1 MTSEGKMLDLRRL
14 RRGAVVAVV
23 ASGIGLLVAA
33 SYHLAVYE
41 PRGDAERG
49 IAVLFTEGLLS
60 SAIILIG
67 LLVATFTAVWHAH
80 ASAAAQ
86 SLAAICLNWAAA
98 FLPAA
103 LIVPLL
109 VGDFGGTF
117 QIILIAAPACLIAQ
131 AAAAVV
137 AAAMNRWGP
146 RHRQNAAA
154 RQGPPPR

>member
-41 PRGDAERG
+41 PSGDAERG
-49 IAVLFTEGLLS
+49 LAVLFTEGLLF
-60 SAIILIG
+60 SAIILVG
-67 LLVATFTAVWHAH
+67 LLAATFTAVWRAH

-98 FLPAA
+98 FVPAA

-117 QIILIAAPACLIAQ
+117 QIILIAAPVCFIVQAL
-131 AAAAVV
+131 AAAA
-137 AAAMNRWGP
+137 AAMLTRWGP
-146 RHRQNAAA
+146 HRDGAGVA
-154 RQGPPPR
+154 